1 MQHEPISLVLVVL
14 ASVSELDLHLP
25 IRHWAGLCMH
35 CASQVVLDVA
45 QIWIVQCH
53 AGWRPVGSLPLL
65 WDVHS
70 LLLSTKGGSGD
81 MLRWEEG

>member
-1 MQHEPISLVLVVL
+1 
-14 ASVSELDLHLP
+14 
-25 IRHWAGLCMH
+25 MH